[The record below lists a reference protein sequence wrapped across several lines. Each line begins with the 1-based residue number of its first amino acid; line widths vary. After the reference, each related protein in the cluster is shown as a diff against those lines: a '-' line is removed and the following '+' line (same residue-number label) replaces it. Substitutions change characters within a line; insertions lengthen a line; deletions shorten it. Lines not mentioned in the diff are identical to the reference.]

1 MDKIK
6 EVVNNPALLE
16 EKLREFYDKVDTQKK
31 GYITPDELQAAMKA
45 TAEKLNLPKP
55 EREPTEE
62 EKEQG
67 RKLADP
73 TGSGKITFEGFRAL
87 SLAIITEAKKRGK
100 L

>member
-31 GYITPDELQAAMKA
+31 GFITPDELQAAMKA